1 MRLTKGLF
9 ERSYFF
15 KGLDNELVNALS
27 AIAHLTR
34 MTKNQVLFM
43 EGEDSDGFYAIQD
56 GVLKVSHISQLG
68 EERVI
73 AILERGDIVGEMGL
87 LDGGERSATVT
98 AASEAR
104 LIFIRSSEFF
114 ALAESKPAIFRHML
128 TVMSRRLREET
139 QAQTAQSFLN
149 MEGRLAKVFS
159 QLVQSFGEERDDGS
173 ILISHKITQNDLG
186 SMARVA
192 RENVNRTLKDWKDE
206 GWLSKEGRFYLI
218 SDRAQ
223 LDRLT
228 KA

>member
-15 KGLDNELVNALS
+15 KELDSELVDSLS
-27 AIAHLTR
+27 AIARLTR

-43 EGEDSDGFYAIQD
+43 EGEEADGFYAIQD

-68 EERVI
+68 DERVI

-87 LDGGERSATVT
+87 LDGGVRSATVT

-114 ALAESKPAIFRHML
+114 ALADSKPAIFRHML

-159 QLVQSFGEERDDGS
+159 QLVLSFGEEDGQGGF
-173 ILISHKITQNDLG
+173 IISHKITQNDLG

-192 RENVNRTLKDWKDE
+192 RENVNRTLKDWKEE
-206 GWLSKEGRFYLI
+206 GWLSKEGRFYKI
-218 SDRAQ
+218 SDMRY
-223 LDRLT
+223 LERLMKT
-228 KA
+228 

>member
-1 MRLTKGLF
+1 MRLTRGLF

-15 KGLDNELVNALS
+15 KGLDNDLVDALS
-27 AIAHLTR
+27 AIARLTR

-43 EGEDSDGFYAIQD
+43 EGEEADGFYAIQE

-87 LDGGERSATVT
+87 LDGGFRSATVT

-104 LIFIRSSEFF
+104 LIFVRSSEFF
-114 ALAESKPAIFRHML
+114 ALGEAKPAIFRHML

-139 QAQTAQSFLN
+139 QSQTAQSFLN
-149 MEGRLAKVFS
+149 MGGRLAKVFL
-159 QLVQSFGEERDDGS
+159 QLVQNFGEEDGEGS
-173 ILISHKITQNDLG
+173 VIISHKITQNDLG

-192 RENVNRTLKDWKDE
+192 RENVNRTLKDWKEE
-206 GWLSKEGRFYLI
+206 GWLSKEGRFYKV
-218 SDRAQ
+218 SDMTF
-223 LDRLT
+223 LERLT
-228 KA
+228 KT